1 VARRTVLFADFFGTV
16 KERGI
21 AAYVRDLEAIAAP
34 MAEVTTLRAP
44 AWVKRRPQGVQNL
57 LMVLHEQLVVPLH
70 ALVRRPDLIVFPYN
84 SSSLLLS
91 LSRRTV
97 CVIHDLIPYR
107 PKNRGSGLAFA
118 YVACTAR
125 WHARLGRRFV
135 AVSPFT
141 ARTLKALPRFSG
153 APVITIPNCFTAAPP
168 ALDPAALPPPRRR
181 VTLVSGV
188 GPNKDFARALEL
200 MAAVAARLDDL
211 AFDVVGFGPDHPRA
225 TAMVDDARAR
235 GLALPEIKVHPLLSR
250 ADLDAMLAA
259 NAVTWAHTRA
269 EGFGRVVV
277 EGRQA
282 GRPVVMSR
290 LPVFRSLADPLTF
303 SYPNDDP
310 DAFVAALARALTDPA
325 GEPYRLLGRL
335 RAEATAGMREL
346 LAA

>member
-1 VARRTVLFADFFGTV
+1 VLFADFFGTV

-21 AAYVRDLEAIAAP
+21 AAYVRDLEAVAAP

-44 AWVKRRPQGVQNL
+44 DWVKRRPQGVQNL
-57 LMVLHEQLVVPLH
+57 LMVLHEQVVVPIH
-70 ALVRRPDLIVFPYN
+70 ALIRRPDLIVFPYN
-84 SSSLLLS
+84 SCSVLLS

-107 PKNRGSGLAFA
+107 PANRGSALAFA
-118 YVACTAR
+118 YVAGTAR

-141 ARTLKALPRFSG
+141 ARTLKALPRFRR
-153 APVITIPNCFTAAPP
+153 APVVTIPNCFMTAPP
-168 ALDPAALPPPRRR
+168 ATDPAALPAPKRR
-181 VTLVSGV
+181 VTLISGV
-188 GPNKDFARALEL
+188 GPNKDFARAIEL
-200 MAAVAARLDDL
+200 MAAAGSHSAGV
-211 AFDVVGFGPDHPRA
+211 AFDVVGFGPEHPRA
-225 TAMVDDARAR
+225 AAMIEDARGR
-235 GLALPEIKVHPLLSR
+235 GVGLPEIAVHALLPR
-250 ADLDAMLAA
+250 AELDAMLAA

-290 LPVFRSLADPLTF
+290 LPVFRALSDPFTF
-303 SYPNDDP
+303 SYANDDA
-310 DAFVAALARALTDPA
+310 DAFVAALARAMA
-325 GEPYRLLGRL
+325 ASVAPYRLLDTL
-335 RAEATAGMREL
+335 RAEARAGFAEL